1 MEIVKTIE
9 QVRKVVSEAGM
20 ASRGI
25 GLVPTMGALHEGHF
39 SLIKAAKKQC
49 DFVAVSIFVNPTQ
62 FGPGEDLAKYPRHF
76 DADVKACKELG
87 VDIVFAPTVEQM
99 YPVRDKTSNGVYP
112 EKNITWVNVEK
123 LSEPLCGKSRPGHFR
138 GVATVCAKL
147 FNIVQPDVAFFGQK
161 DAQQAVIIQ
170 RMVADLNMPMEIVVC
185 PTVRQIDGLAMSSR
199 NKYLNDKER
208 KDAALLYAALQ
219 EAEMLIGAGVRKSS
233 ELVREMEKI
242 LKISKQIKVEYISI
256 VNAQTLDEIDEVKG
270 KVLIAIAAK
279 LGSARLIDNI
289 MLDVE

>member
-20 ASRGI
+20 ASREI

-62 FGPGEDLAKYPRHF
+62 FGPGEDLAKYPRPF

-87 VDIVFAPTVEQM
+87 VDIIFAPS
-99 YPVRDKTSNGVYP
+99 DKEMYP

>member
-1 MEIVKTIE
+1 
-9 QVRKVVSEAGM
+9 
-20 ASRGI
+20 
-25 GLVPTMGALHEGHF
+25 PTMGALHEGHF

-62 FGPGEDLAKYPRHF
+62 FGPGEDLAKYPRPF

-87 VDIVFAPTVEQM
+87 VDIIFAPS
-99 YPVRDKTSNGVYP
+99 DKEMYP